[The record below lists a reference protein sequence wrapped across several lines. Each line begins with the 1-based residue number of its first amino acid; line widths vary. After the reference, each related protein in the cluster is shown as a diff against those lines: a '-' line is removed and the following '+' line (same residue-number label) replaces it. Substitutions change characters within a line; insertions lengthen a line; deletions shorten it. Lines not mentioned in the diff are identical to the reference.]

1 MNETFMK
8 DRPVLPLVLSM
19 SLPMVLSMLVNS
31 LYNIVDS
38 FFVAQIS
45 EDAMT
50 ALSLVYPV
58 QNLITAVGVGFGIGI
73 NAVIAFHLGAGE
85 KDKADRAAS
94 QGMLLSLVHGVGL
107 TLLCILG
114 LPAFL
119 GAFTQS
125 PSVLALGV
133 AYGQVAFAFTLII
146 VLGLTFE
153 KTFQAV
159 GRMKATTTLEDLKDV
174 DIVFEAMVE
183 NMELKKEAFAK
194 MAPVIQPNAIF
205 VSNTSSLSITEL
217 AAASQRPEKFLGM
230 HFFSPVPAM
239 KLVEIINAYDTSE
252 DTIETG
258 KAVAKG
264 FGKEF
269 VTVQDVPMFIAN
281 RVMCPMMNE
290 AAILAGEN
298 VCSYEDIDKACEL
311 GYNLPMGPLKLA
323 DFIGIDV
330 MIEVMESLYQETAD
344 SKYRPAHLYKVLYR
358 AGHLGQKTGKGFYDY
373 SK

>member
-1 MNETFMK
+1 MK
-8 DRPVLPLVLSM
+8 
-19 SLPMVLSMLVNS
+19 
-31 LYNIVDS
+31 
-38 FFVAQIS
+38 VAVFGAGTMGSGIAQVF
-45 EDAMT
+45 AAKGHT
-50 ALSLVYPV
+50 ALMYASS
-58 QNLITAVGVGFGIGI
+58 TAS
-73 NAVIAFHLGAGE
+73 AQRH
-85 KDKADRAAS
+85 KDKLAAS
-94 QGMLLSLVHGVGL
+94 LNKKVAKGKMTQEAADDIMSRVLVEEFDAAADADLVIE
-107 TLLCILG
+107 C
-114 LPAFL
+114 
-119 GAFTQS
+119 
-125 PSVLALGV
+125 V
-133 AYGQVAFAFTLII
+133 A
-146 VLGLTFE
+146 
-153 KTFQAV
+153 
-159 GRMKATTTLEDLKDV
+159 
-174 DIVFEAMVE
+174 E
-183 NMELKKEAFAK
+183 NMAVKKELLGKLDAICKDETIFA
-194 MAPVIQPNAIF
+194 
-205 VSNTSSLSITEL
+205 SNTSSLSITEMGQGL
-217 AAASQRPEKFLGM
+217 KHHLIGM
-230 HFFSPVPAM
+230 HFFNPVPAM